1 MATKIVTLTLTLGAV
16 ILLLSLPGGVKPVH
30 CISSGDMESMLSA
43 LRARGYNLFSNA
55 IATSDLQFDLLCA
68 HSNTNSNE
76 NASNGDD
83 NFFTIFAPT
92 DSALYALD
100 MTQTAPFFTD
110 TLRLHVVPKRL
121 SFSQLQRL
129 SSAHLRTLL
138 PSRDLH
144 VTTRHRSPP
153 PPPRHH
159 QNRRRRVVV
168 VSVDEIEVVFPGV
181 YYGRYVAVHGLNGI
195 LTLREP
201 PQYSSSLPVRSVLPQ
216 RTNVCSNSNRT
227 APPPQQPPQGF
238 CGYSPANSPSYLGV
252 SPGLAPTIQS
262 PESGDTASPSPSIG
276 NGGYDDQDH
285 QLEQLWT
292 IGWWDFG
299 AKPRQRVG
307 VVILWVTHIMWV
319 LRPTWITQAFF
330 SFFGFVFLDFAISD
344 FRLFHVR
351 IRSDP
356 L

>member
-1 MATKIVTLTLTLGAV
+1 MATKIVTLTLTLGVV

-55 IATSDLQFDLLCA
+55 IATSDLQLDLLCT
-68 HSNTNSNE
+68 HSNSNSND
-76 NASNGDD
+76 NASNDNDD
-83 NFFTIFAPT
+83 YFFTIFAPT
-92 DSALYALD
+92 DSALFALD

-129 SSAHLRTLL
+129 SSANLRTLL

-144 VTTRHRSPP
+144 VTTRHLSPP
-153 PPPRHH
+153 PPPPRNHH
-159 QNRRRRVVV
+159 NRRRRVVV

-195 LTLREP
+195 LTLRGP
-201 PQYSSSLPVRSVLPQ
+201 PQYSSSSPVRSVLPQ
-216 RTNVCSNSNRT
+216 RTNICSNSNRT
-227 APPPQQPPQGF
+227 APPPPQQPPQDF

-262 PESGDTASPSPSIG
+262 PESENTASPSPSIG
-276 NGGYDDQDH
+276 NYGQDDQDH
-285 QLEQLWT
+285 QLGELY
-292 IGWWDFG
+292 GPLDG
-299 AKPRQRVG
+299 E
-307 VVILWVTHIMWV
+307 ILEPSHVSGSE
-319 LRPTWITQAFF
+319 LLFF
-330 SFFGFVFLDFAISD
+330 ES
-344 FRLFHVR
+344 RT
-351 IRSDP
+351 
-356 L
+356 